1 MQFGRPKG
9 EMTANREFD
18 ELAAEFEA
26 QGLHREA
33 ELLRRFPRTAWDD
46 ELVKG
51 MFVASV
57 SIRDTLRA
65 EKVAQQ
71 LVRFAPENPF
81 AYLALCLVK
90 LKQGQTH
97 EAAKAFDRA
106 LHFAS
111 TFPTYRAQKIHWL
124 CLQGKLDEARQV
136 LRDTMKEYADRW
148 EVQRARA
155 HVLVSSERQAASEV
169 KRAIELLERLVR
181 LYPNDPITHALL
193 AQAVWRDE
201 GRGTGDEEKE
211 GRQVA
216 NSEWRMAKREQA
228 MRHLRLMAKNLPTLN
243 FTDVDAFI
251 AWEVANQTLAECFPW
266 LKPNWLLERFFV
278 RWLPPRYFVAVG
290 ILWGTVATLLAI
302 AKLFLP
308 PTLFASLVAIASLAF
323 VYNRFAVPV
332 LVWLLAKGT

>member
-1 MQFGRPKG
+1 MQFGRAKG

-26 QGLHREA
+26 KGWHREA
-33 ELLRRFPRTAWDD
+33 ELLKRFPRTAWDD

-51 MFVASV
+51 MFIAAVSV
-57 SIRDTLRA
+57 REISRA

-71 LVRFAPENPF
+71 LIRFAPENPF
-81 AYLALCLVK
+81 AHLALCLVK
-90 LKQGQTH
+90 LKQGQTL

-124 CLQGKLDEARQV
+124 CLQGKLDRARQV

-155 HVLVSSERQAASEV
+155 HVLVSSKCQAASEV
-169 KRAIELLERLVR
+169 KGAIELLERLVR
-181 LYPNDPITHALL
+181 LHPDDPITHALL

-211 GRQVA
+211 RQRVA
-216 NSEWRMAKREQA
+216 RRKRVME
-228 MRHLRLMAKNLPTLN
+228 HLRLMAKNLPTLN

-251 AWEVANQTLAECFPW
+251 AWQVANQTLAECFRW
-266 LKPNWLLERFFV
+266 LKPNWLLERFLV
-278 RWLPPRYFVAVG
+278 RWLPPRYFAAVG
-290 ILWGTVATLLAI
+290 ILWGTVAVLLAI
-302 AKLFLP
+302 AKFFLP
-308 PTLFASLVAIASLAF
+308 LIPFALLVAGASLAF
-323 VYNRFAVPV
+323 TYNRFSAP
-332 LVWLLAKGT
+332 LLIWLLARNGK

>member
-26 QGLHREA
+26 QGFHREA

-169 KRAIELLERLVR
+169 KQAIELLERLAR
-181 LYPNDPITHALL
+181 IHPNDPITHALL
-193 AQAVWRDE
+193 AQAVCRDE
-201 GRGTGDEEKE
+201 GRGTGTRKRKG
-211 GRQVA
+211 GRWRIA
-216 NSEWRMAKREQA
+216 NGEWQSVSKR
-228 MRHLRLMAKNLPTLN
+228 
-243 FTDVDAFI
+243 
-251 AWEVANQTLAECFPW
+251 
-266 LKPNWLLERFFV
+266 
-278 RWLPPRYFVAVG
+278 
-290 ILWGTVATLLAI
+290 
-302 AKLFLP
+302 
-308 PTLFASLVAIASLAF
+308 
-323 VYNRFAVPV
+323 
-332 LVWLLAKGT
+332 

>member
-1 MQFGRPKG
+1 M
-9 EMTANREFD
+9 ASNREFD

-26 QGLHREA
+26 QGFHREA

-51 MFVASV
+51 MFIAAV

-65 EKVAQQ
+65 EKIAHQ

-90 LKQGQTH
+90 LKQGQTL

-155 HVLVSSERQAASEV
+155 HVLANSEWRVASKLKQAI
-169 KRAIELLERLVR
+169 KLLERLAR
-181 LYPNDPITHALL
+181 LHPNDPITHALL
-193 AQAVWRDE
+193 AQAIWRGE
-201 GRGTGDEEKE
+201 GRGTGDEEKRE
-211 GRQVA
+211 RRVA
-216 NSEWRMAKREQA
+216 NSEWRMEKRKQA
-228 MRHLRLMAKNLPTLN
+228 MRHLRLMAKNLPTLT

-266 LKPNWLLERFFV
+266 LKPNWLLERFLV
-278 RWLPPRYFVAVG
+278 RWLPPRYFTAVG
-290 ILWGTVATLLAI
+290 ILWGAVAVFLAI

-308 PTLFASLVAIASLAF
+308 PHLFALLVAVASLAF
-323 VYNRFAVPV
+323 AYNRFSTP
-332 LVWLLAKGT
+332 LLLWLLARNSK

>member
-1 MQFGRPKG
+1 MQFGRSER
-9 EMTANREFD
+9 EMIANRFD

-26 QGLHREA
+26 QGWHREA

-51 MFVASV
+51 MFVAAVSV
-57 SIRDTLRA
+57 RDISRA

-81 AYLALCLVK
+81 AHLALCLVK
-90 LKQGQTH
+90 LRQGQTD

-124 CLQGKLDEARQV
+124 CLQGKLDEAKQV

-155 HVLVSSERQAASEV
+155 HVLASSEWRVAS
-169 KRAIELLERLVR
+169 KLKQAIELLERLAR
-181 LYPNDPITHALL
+181 LHPNDPITHALL

-201 GRGTGDEEKE
+201 GRGTRDEEKE
-211 GRQVA
+211 RQRVA
-216 NSEWRMAKREQA
+216 RRKRV
-228 MRHLRLMAKNLPTLN
+228 MGHLRLMAKNLPTLN
-243 FTDVDAFI
+243 FTNVDAFI
-251 AWEVANQTLAECFPW
+251 AWEVANQTLTERFPW
-266 LKPNWLLERFFV
+266 LKPNWLLERFLV

-290 ILWGTVATLLAI
+290 ILWGAI
-302 AKLFLP
+302 AVFLAMAKPFLP
-308 PTLFASLVAIASLAF
+308 PTLFALLVAVASLAF
-323 VYNRFAVPV
+323 IYNRFTA
-332 LVWLLAKGT
+332 LLLIWLLAKR

>member
-1 MQFGRPKG
+1 MIV
-9 EMTANREFD
+9 NREFD
-18 ELAAEFEA
+18 ELVAEFEG
-26 QGLHREA
+26 QGWHREA
-33 ELLRRFPRTAWDD
+33 ELLKRFPRTAWDD

-51 MFVASV
+51 MFVAAVSV
-57 SIRDTLRA
+57 RDLSRA
-65 EKVAQQ
+65 EKVARQ

-90 LKQGQTH
+90 LKQGQTV

-124 CLQGKLDEARQV
+124 CLQSKLDEARQV

-155 HVLVSSERQAASEV
+155 HVWVSSEWRAASRL
-169 KRAIELLERLVR
+169 KQAIELLERLAR
-181 LYPNDPITHALL
+181 LHPNDSITHALL
-193 AQAVWRDE
+193 AQAICRDE
-201 GRGTGDEEKE
+201 GRGTRGEGKEEQ
-211 GRQVA
+211 RVA
-216 NSEWRMAKREQA
+216 SSEWRMEKRKQA

-243 FTDVDAFI
+243 FTDVDAYI

-266 LKPNWLLERFFV
+266 LKPNWLLERFLV
-278 RWLPPRYFVAVG
+278 RWLPPEYFIAVG
-290 ILWGTVATLLAI
+290 ILWGTVAILLAI

-308 PTLFASLVAIASLAF
+308 PTLFALLVAVASLAF
-323 VYNRFAVPV
+323 VYNRFTA
-332 LVWLLAKGT
+332 LLLIWLLAKR